1 MPIKA
6 DLSACRRRDHSCR
19 SFMDVNTFRACVIP
33 RTSKKIRSPGNK
45 GGKGVFA
52 HLKGMPSTPSEFF
65 VMIEILE

>member
-1 MPIKA
+1 
-6 DLSACRRRDHSCR
+6 
-19 SFMDVNTFRACVIP
+19 MDVNTFRACVIP

-52 HLKGMPSTPSEFF
+52 HLKGMPGTPSEFF